1 MSRSDI
7 LQWLKHGA
15 KIAGVNGAVF
25 LALFVLVELGLH
37 LKSADQNPLLGPPFV
52 KSAIRVHVP
61 VYSHSLAANFDG
73 EDQWGGN
80 RYHIRTNDLGFKDAL
95 NRAAP
100 LKSDRRRVL
109 FIGDSFTEGV
119 ALPYEQTF
127 VGRFAAA
134 FPDIDV
140 LNAGVSSYAP
150 SVYFMKIKSLLDA
163 GLQFDEVIV
172 YVDISDVQDE
182 AIYYRYGPD
191 GKLEWTNFEKE
202 CPSPEATLVI
212 EPSWWARPSYI
223 LEYLEK
229 DRIMRRAIKDVRRLS
244 GAELVKA
251 GMIYGPD
258 RDRGSWTYDPKA
270 KCYGAMGIEGG
281 VAKAIENMDRLHTLL
296 SARGIPLSVGV
307 YPWPQQLLYDQE
319 NSRQAQIWRDWC
331 AGKCQKFFDHFPV
344 FFAYKNAH
352 LNFLKDLFIW
362 TDVHYNERGNDLLA
376 QDLIANYR

>member
-1 MSRSDI
+1 MSRSEVVE
-7 LQWLKHGA
+7 WSRRAA
-15 KIAGVNGAVF
+15 KIAAINAGVF
-25 LALFVLVELGLH
+25 LGLFLLVELGLH
-37 LKSADQNPLLGPPFV
+37 VKSPSQNPLLGPPFV
-52 KSAIRVHVP
+52 KSAFRVHVP

-73 EDQWGGN
+73 DDLWGER
-80 RYHIRTNDLGFKDAL
+80 RYHIRTNALGFKDAV
-95 NRAAP
+95 NRDVP
-100 LKSDRRRVL
+100 PKSDRRRVL

-134 FPDIDV
+134 FPDMDV

-163 GLQFDEVIV
+163 GLQFDEAIV
-172 YVDISDVQDE
+172 YVDISDIQDE

-191 GKLEWTNFEKE
+191 GSLAWTNFEKE

-212 EPSWWARPSYI
+212 KPSWWARPSYM
-223 LEYLEK
+223 LEYFEK
-229 DRIMRRAIKDVRRLS
+229 ARFMRRAIKDVRNLNV
-244 GAELVKA
+244 AELLKP
-251 GMIYGPD
+251 GMSYGAD
-258 RDRGSWTYDPKA
+258 RDRSSWTYDPKA
-270 KCYGAMGIEGG
+270 TCYGAMGIEGG
-281 VAKAIENMDRLHTLL
+281 VAKAIENMDRLHALL

-331 AGKCQKFFDHFPV
+331 AAKCRKFFDHFPA

-352 LNFLKDLFIW
+352 PNFLKDLFIW